1 MSNAGDP
8 ENGKEET
15 LPEKREKRFSGGI
28 IVSHGIA
35 MGKALVLSSKT
46 PYIPKYSIQRSQIDQ
61 ELARLNEAIDK
72 TQRDIKNIKA
82 QVDSE
87 LVRENL
93 GYLDA
98 HLLILNDPLLHA
110 RIKKDIHEQL
120 MNIETIFGNAISALI
135 EQMQGIDN
143 EYLRD
148 RVEDLRD
155 IHKTVLLNLMGQ
167 QREDLRQLRE
177 DVIIVAHSLSP
188 SETAA
193 MDKKHVMGLI
203 TEIGGK
209 TSHSAI
215 LARALEIPAI
225 VGINEI
231 RKEIKPGDYVILD
244 ANHDLF
250 IINPGEATI
259 KEYTTA
265 KHVFE
270 RFLKKLT
277 FLNHL
282 PAQTQDG
289 VRVNLYANIEIPD
302 ELDNMAAHGAEGIG
316 LFRSEFIFLDKNR
329 FPDEEEQLRIYA
341 HVLRKSQG
349 KPVVIRTLDVG
360 GDKMS
365 ILHQDYHEANPF
377 LGWRSIRFC
386 LTMPDIFKTQLRAL
400 YRASVHGQLSIML
413 PMISGMDEL
422 LKAKR
427 MIDQVR
433 NELRADGI
441 PFEENV
447 PVGIMI
453 EVPSAVMVA
462 EELSKHADFFSIGTN
477 DLIQYTIAV
486 DRGNERISYLY
497 KALHPAVLRLIRLT
511 VLAADKTGIR
521 VSMCGEMAGNP
532 LYSVLLVGLGLR
544 HLSMSASFIPE
555 VKKIIRSVSG
565 ITAEELAGEVLK
577 MGQTRDIEEYVT
589 AFMRREFPS
598 ISDKLIL

>member
-1 MSNAGDP
+1 MNDGIAGFSNP
-8 ENGKEET
+8 QPQK
-15 LPEKREKRFSGGI
+15 EKRFSGGI
-28 IVSHGIA
+28 IVSHGIS
-35 MGKALVLSSKT
+35 MGKALILNADT
-46 PYIPKYSIQRSQIDQ
+46 PYIPKFSIQKNQIET
-61 ELARLNEAIDK
+61 ELNRLNDAIEK
-72 TQRDIKNIKA
+72 TQKDIKQIKA
-82 QVDSE
+82 QVDSD

-110 RIKKDIHEQL
+110 RIKKDIYDQL
-120 MNIETIFGNAISALI
+120 MNIETIFGNAINTLI

-148 RVEDLRD
+148 RVEDLKD
-155 IHKTVLLNLMGQ
+155 IHKTVLMNLLG
-167 QREDLRQLRE
+167 RERDDLRQLKE
-177 DVIIVAHSLSP
+177 DVIIIAHNISP
-188 SETAA
+188 SQTAT
-193 MDKKHVMGLI
+193 MDKKHVKGLI

-231 RKEIKPGDYVILD
+231 RKEIQPDDYVILD

-250 IINPGEATI
+250 IINPDEETI
-259 KEYTTA
+259 KEYITA

-277 FLNHL
+277 FLNQL
-282 PAQTQDG
+282 PAETRDG
-289 VRVNLYANIEIPD
+289 TTVQLLANIEIPE
-302 ELDNMAAHGAEGIG
+302 ELETLHAHGAEGIG
-316 LFRSEFIFLDKNR
+316 LFRSEFIFLDKNN
-329 FPDEEEQLRIYA
+329 FPSEEEQFRIYS
-341 HVLRKSQG
+341 HVLKKCDN

-360 GDKMS
+360 GDKVS
-365 ILHQDYHEANPF
+365 FLHQPYEEANPF

-386 LTMPDIFKTQLRAL
+386 LTMTDVFKTQLRAL
-400 YRASVHGQLSIML
+400 FRASVNGQLSIML

-427 MIDQVR
+427 IIDQVKDD
-433 NELRADGI
+433 LRVHET
-441 PFEENV
+441 PFDDNV
-447 PVGIMI
+447 KIGIMI

-462 EELSKHADFFSIGTN
+462 ELLGSKVDFFSIGTN

-497 KALHPAVLRLIRLT
+497 KALHPAVLRLIKLT
-511 VLAADKTGIR
+511 VEAGRSNNIP
-521 VSMCGEMAGNP
+521 VEMCGEMAGNP
-532 LYSVLLVGLGLR
+532 LYSVLLLGLGLK

-555 VKKIIRSVSG
+555 VKKILRSISEKQA
-565 ITAEELAGEVLK
+565 IALAARVLT
-577 MGQTRDIEEYVT
+577 MEQTRDIEEYVT
-589 AFMRREFPS
+589 TFMRNEFPD